1 MRLKVVFAGVWEARL
16 DEVGLNEVARGWVVG
31 GREGFLVESIL
42 KNHWI
47 LILYTSSITCI
58 RTSR

>member
-16 DEVGLNEVARGWVVG
+16 DEVGLNKVARGWVVG

-42 KNHWI
+42 KNH
-47 LILYTSSITCI
+47 
-58 RTSR
+58 